1 MVLDAVCFDQA
12 IENAGLVITGEGKID
27 SQTLNGKLPSAVA
40 RRASAR
46 NIPVIAIC
54 GRTEVENLP
63 CFASICPVTAQE
75 MPLEQAMQP
84 DIAMENIKEKA
95 KILK

>member
-1 MVLDAVCFDQA
+1 MLWKKAY
-12 IENAGLVITGEGKID
+12 TRK
-27 SQTLNGKLPSAVA
+27 
-40 RRASAR
+40 RRE
-46 NIPVIAIC
+46 I
-54 GRTEVENLP
+54 P
-63 CFASICPVTAQE
+63 CFARICPVTPQE